1 MSIPDSTFS
10 LVGKSQN
17 PFRSRS
23 TVICF
28 GCLLTLITI
37 DFMAMKSGY
46 FNVEF
51 ASLSIFVLREIIGNV
66 FGHQAKADAATTKA
80 P

>member
-1 MSIPDSTFS
+1 MSIPDSAFS
-10 LVGKSQN
+10 VIGKPMN

-23 TVICF
+23 TIICF
-28 GCLLTLITI
+28 GCLGTLIMI

-51 ASLSIFVLREIIGNV
+51 ASLSIFVLREIISNV
-66 FGHQAKADAATTKA
+66 FGHQAKTDANTNKNS
-80 P
+80 

>member
-1 MSIPDSTFS
+1 MSVPDSTFS
-10 LVGKSQN
+10 LVGKPQN

-28 GCLLTLITI
+28 GCLGTLMTI

-66 FGHQAKADAATTKA
+66 FGHQLKADVSTAKA